1 MRARRVILANYHK
14 AKKRGI
20 GIMST
25 HLPLSRGPC
34 MATNKVRRPDV
45 VMPGGP
51 DGGKVLG
58 IKGPPN
64 SFIRGGGDHVFET
77 DAQGKVIRD
86 ISLSLNRV
94 KVRKQHNA
102 GSKGIFE
109 DMVKDGPPNAADIA
123 LLRQMGIIK

>member
-1 MRARRVILANYHK
+1 
-14 AKKRGI
+14 
-20 GIMST
+20 
-25 HLPLSRGPC
+25 

-109 DMVKDGPPNAADIA
+109 DMVKDGPPTAADIA